1 MATVAKPAAPT
12 ILVDGPFRDDLLL
25 HIPADAHTLTGFR
38 AWVLSD
44 AFPEKQAVTFINGE
58 IYLDMSKE
66 DIFTHAAVKTAVAGT
81 VFNLNREVDFG
92 DFFINGVLVT
102 NVEANV
108 SNSPDML
115 AVFWD

>member
-25 HIPADAHTLTGFR
+25 HIPADAHTLAGFR

-44 AFPEKQAVTFINGE
+44 DFPEKQPVTFINGD
-58 IYLDMSKE
+58 IYLDMTKE
-66 DIFTHAAVKTAVAGT
+66 DIFTHAAVKTPVAVELGAL
-81 VFNLNREVDFG
+81 VRDEDLG
-92 DFFINGVLVT
+92 DLFINGVLVT

-108 SNSPDML
+108 SNNPDML
-115 AVFWD
+115 A